1 MATLTYAHEFP
12 CVQLKT
18 GRKMSKISVDSEAS
32 NVSNGSVDPSIM
44 DLFVGVA
51 ASKIA
56 DRVMQI
62 LEERGFSSAL
72 SSAPRPKKL
81 VMTNK
86 STRQDTHQD
95 LNHASAHY
103 PNGSLYLPELDYLV
117 WVTRLRGEF
126 RRGFYNVQGAMKL
139 NAANTTN
146 ANSSTTG
153 APDSMI
159 YGYEITGYQGKSHD
173 VIFPSAALFR
183 DVSIQYGVEPKQDYR
198 LNPRAQSFYMKG
210 VMDAGNANAPYKTNA
225 SCYTLNLLTPLSD
238 AVLDATEQYW
248 QDITPEEEAVRIISR
263 ADMLRLIAE
272 FRDGIKTPAN
282 VPWKVPGVCE
292 LTDLSALLNP
302 KRVTVEGYADAE
314 ELVSEWD
321 E

>member
-1 MATLTYAHEFP
+1 
-12 CVQLKT
+12 
-18 GRKMSKISVDSEAS
+18 MSKLPGYSEDS
-32 NVSNGSVDPSIM
+32 NVSNAPIDSSIM

-72 SSAPRPKKL
+72 RDTPRQKKL

-86 STRQDTHQD
+86 STRQDTDQD
-95 LNHASAHY
+95 PNPTSAYY
-103 PNGSLYLPELDYLV
+103 PHGSLYLPELDYLI

-139 NAANTTN
+139 NATRARPDP
-146 ANSSTTG
+146 STAGT
-153 APDSMI
+153 PDSMI

-173 VIFPSAALFR
+173 IVFPSTALFR
-183 DVSIQYGVEPKQDYR
+183 DVSMQYGVEPKQDYR

-272 FRDGIKTPAN
+272 FREGTKTPAN
-282 VPWKVPGVCE
+282 VPWKVPGVDG

-302 KRVTVEGYADAE
+302 KRVTVEGYDDAE